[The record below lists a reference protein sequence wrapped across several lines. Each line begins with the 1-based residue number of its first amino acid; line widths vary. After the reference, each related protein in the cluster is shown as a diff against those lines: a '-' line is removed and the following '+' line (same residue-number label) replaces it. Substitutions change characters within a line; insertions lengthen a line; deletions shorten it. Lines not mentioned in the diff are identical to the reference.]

1 MTIREARV
9 EHLTLRNVK
18 PEAENIS
25 QSGGVLI
32 LGNAYGIMPYQEPL
46 ATALAE
52 RGLDSWWFA
61 FSGQSGTE
69 GSFSRAS
76 AVQDVSIAIDYIA
89 QKQPNESLSIIA
101 HCAGGLMALEYLR
114 SRPQVSLPVKSLIIY
129 GLLFN
134 PSRRRPQA
142 VPLFE
147 SSRVKTE
154 LTEDDWNYT
163 PLQAL
168 PALTLPVLFCHAK
181 DKINLARASE
191 EEVDTA
197 VEATPKAEV
206 VWFDR
211 GYDRDL
217 TTLPEFV
224 ECYYA
229 WLTKSLSI
237 SSEEKS
243 HE

>member
-1 MTIREARV
+1 MTIRESRV
-9 EHLTLRNVK
+9 EHLTLRNTEPTAANV
-18 PEAENIS
+18 PRRGS
-25 QSGGVLI
+25 VLI
-32 LGNAYGIMPYQEPL
+32 LGNAYGVMPYQEPL
-46 ATALAE
+46 AMALAK

-61 FSGQSGTE
+61 FSGQSGAE

-76 AVQDVSIAIDYIA
+76 AIQDVSVAINYIV
-89 QKQPNESLSIIA
+89 QKQSNESLSIIA

-114 SRPQVSLPVKSLIIY
+114 SQSQVSLPVKSLIIY

-134 PSRRRPQA
+134 PSRRRSQA

-147 SSRVKTE
+147 NSGVKTE

-197 VEATPKAEV
+197 VEATPDAEV
-206 VWFDR
+206 AWFDR

-217 TTLPEFV
+217 TNLPEFV

-229 WLTKSLSI
+229 WLTKS
-237 SSEEKS
+237 
-243 HE
+243 